1 MERALFR
8 GYYFPTSNLRSQ
20 RSRQKSF
27 NFIKEHYLC
36 LFWATFEYII
46 MGECIFFK
54 KKLDNIWPTLFV
66 KIGFF
71 QVEIKKICCWN
82 CCSCLSNRLRQQIK
96 PHLKSW
102 KYPLNK
108 LPWTTWL
115 FSWPCSWFDSRS
127 WFAWGDNISKS
138 FWDGITSWSTC
149 SDSDLLAFSFS
160 FVQVILYQRH
170 SKFSC
175 YGEFQTGKKMGKKVD
190 LNPMFWTDVLL
201 MQFPEK
207 NLWPYFGLID
217 KSLIAFDKE

>member
-82 CCSCLSNRLRQQIK
+82 CCSCLSNRLRRNRSSHTWRVENTPWIN
-96 PHLKSW
+96 
-102 KYPLNK
+102 YPEQLDCF
-108 LPWTTWL
+108 LDPAL
-115 FSWPCSWFDSRS
+115 DLIPDP
-127 WFAWGDNISKS
+127 
-138 FWDGITSWSTC
+138 
-149 SDSDLLAFSFS
+149 DLLEATIFLNNFETASLLDQP
-160 FVQVILYQRH
+160 VVILICWHFHFLLCRLFYIKDTQNSVVMGNFKLERKWAKKLIWTPCFEQMFYLCN
-170 SKFSC
+170 SQKKFV
-175 YGEFQTGKKMGKKVD
+175 TI
-190 LNPMFWTDVLL
+190 FWV
-201 MQFPEK
+201 
-207 NLWPYFGLID
+207 NC
-217 KSLIAFDKE
+217 